1 MVAAD
6 VPLKTM
12 LTPEITSLKLL
23 LALLID
29 PMPLT
34 DKIAFCAEDNTLLPV
49 ENPKSGVEL
58 IEN

>member
-1 MVAAD
+1 
-6 VPLKTM
+6 M

-23 LALLID
+23 LVLLIA

>member
-1 MVAAD
+1 
-6 VPLKTM
+6 
-12 LTPEITSLKLL
+12 
-23 LALLID
+23 
-29 PMPLT
+29 MPLT